1 MLVDKREKMNE
12 QKDKVKISK
21 RVMTREALVVGRTG
35 SGSESGPQYVGNL
48 ALSHSYFSYK
58 KNKNCS
64 LCIEY

>member
-1 MLVDKREKMNE
+1 MNE